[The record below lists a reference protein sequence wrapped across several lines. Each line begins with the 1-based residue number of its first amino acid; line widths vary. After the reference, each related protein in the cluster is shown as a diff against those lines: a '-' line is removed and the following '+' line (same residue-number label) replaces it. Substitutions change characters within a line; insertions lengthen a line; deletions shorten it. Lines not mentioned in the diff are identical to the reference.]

1 VTKEAERTHE
11 AIRKSQG
18 IGEFSIENLILIHL
32 KIGQYIYNEATNTQ
46 FIMVET
52 FRAFVAID
60 LPESIRASIGAAQ
73 EALKSYGFRVKWVRP
88 ESIHLT
94 LKFLGNIDANR
105 TDAIVNAMTLAARGR
120 AALHLNASGIG
131 VFPNARRPRVI
142 WVGLGGQVDH
152 LKSLQ
157 QTLDVHLADLG
168 FPAERRPFKGHLTLG
183 RVKGKIAADRMQ
195 AALDK
200 FNAFE
205 SKGFAANRVILFKS
219 ELHPTGAVYTQ
230 VAQANLD

>member
-1 VTKEAERTHE
+1 MSDA
-11 AIRKSQG
+11 
-18 IGEFSIENLILIHL
+18 
-32 KIGQYIYNEATNTQ
+32 
-46 FIMVET
+46 

-73 EALKSYGFRVKWVRP
+73 EALKSFGFRVKWVRP

-94 LKFLGNIDANR
+94 LKFLGNIDANQ
-105 TDAIVNAMTLAARGR
+105 TDAIVNAMTLAARGY

-142 WVGLGGQVDH
+142 WIGLGGQVDH

-157 QTLDVHLADLG
+157 QTLEAHLADLG
-168 FPAERRPFKGHLTLG
+168 FPAEKRPFKGHLTLG

-200 FNAFE
+200 FNAFK
-205 SKGFAANRVILFKS
+205 SKGFAANRIILFKS
-219 ELHPTGAVYTQ
+219 ELQPTGAVYTKIAR
-230 VAQANLD
+230 VRFE